1 MNHRLQPRRLF
12 TLAIIPA
19 LLAACGGDGSGS
31 SSAPT
36 TSSLTGTVATGAAAA
51 HALVTFKCTDGTAG
65 TGTADAQGRY
75 ELSVSAAALP
85 CALRAT
91 GEDIPGGG
99 IHSLASQAGTVHIT
113 PLTDLVLAYA
123 SRQDP
128 GGWFE
133 NIPAGLLATAAGRY
147 PEDAKTVIESLR
159 AKGYV
164 LPPGDFDPRDAN
176 FEPQPG
182 DPYDDF
188 LEALKVSL
196 DAGGPSAY
204 ENLRADL
211 ASQDLTSI
219 PAAPDSEAPTG
230 FDKVIAL
237 AGHYVLSEPKLV
249 LSSCTRPAANAP
261 NTDPAPG
268 AKVWENVEIQVNGTL
283 TFSGG
288 TPNQT
293 LPPQGANVYDRS
305 TLTPP
310 LKRLHIN
317 YDQDKQ
323 DSGLRVDL
331 CLNED
336 GEISSIFYQDPP
348 TSPDVPLYKV
358 NFIAQPQPR

>member
-1 MNHRLQPRRLF
+1 MIHRLRPCRLF

-31 SSAPT
+31 SQAPT
-36 TSSLTGTVATGAAAA
+36 ASTSPLAGTVATGAAAA

-75 ELSVSAAALP
+75 ALSVPAAALP
-85 CALRAT
+85 CVLRAT
-91 GEDIPGGG
+91 GGDIPGGG
-99 IHSLASQAGTVHIT
+99 IHSLAGQAGTVHIT

-128 GGWFE
+128 GAWFE
-133 NIPAGLLATAAGRY
+133 NIPAGLLAAAAGRY
-147 PEDAKTVIESLR
+147 PEDAKTVIDSLR

-164 LPPGDFDPRDAN
+164 LPAGDFDPRDAG

-188 LEALKVSL
+188 LEALKASL
-196 DAGGPSAY
+196 DAGGQGAY
-204 ENLRADL
+204 ENLRAGL
-211 ASQDLTSI
+211 ASQDLTSV
-219 PAAPDSEAPTG
+219 PEAPDSEAPSG
-230 FDKVIAL
+230 FGKIIAL
-237 AGHYVLSEPKLV
+237 AGDYVLSEPKLV
-249 LSSCTRPAANAP
+249 SGSCERPAAD
-261 NTDPAPG
+261 TDPAPG
-268 AKVWENVEIQVNGTL
+268 AKVWENVQIQVDGTL
-283 TFSGG
+283 VFSGG

-293 LPPQGANVYDRS
+293 LPPQGATVYDRS

-317 YDQDKQ
+317 YDVD

-331 CLNED
+331 CLDED
-336 GEISSIFYQDPP
+336 GKISSVFYQDPP
-348 TSPDVPLYKV
+348 TRV
-358 NFIAQPQPR
+358 NFLAQQPR